1 MTSVVVAALFCFAGD
16 VRTASAECGDYVLV
30 NGVVQ
35 HVPHAAVAAESA
47 GEMPRKPC
55 TGPSC
60 RGTPLPPP
68 LSVALTFS
76 ATDQTV
82 VAAILDQASFEPVIH
97 QQLRS
102 QLGDEAAFSFAP
114 LIWRPPQ

>member
-47 GEMPRKPC
+47 GEMPRKPAPDQVV
-55 TGPSC
+55 GELPC
-60 RGTPLPPP
+60 R
-68 LSVALTFS
+68 
-76 ATDQTV
+76 
-82 VAAILDQASFEPVIH
+82 
-97 QQLRS
+97 R
-102 QLGDEAAFSFAP
+102 
-114 LIWRPPQ
+114 R